1 MTQVHKLTVVSRRD
15 LNPGYQATQSIHS
28 VAQFIFENPDV
39 AKQWN
44 KDPYLAVLSVENESE
59 LEQLIQKLQK
69 SNLKYST
76 FRESDIDNQITA
88 ICIEPSEKTRKVTS
102 SMPLLLKEFSTEKLM
117 DKNNYKFNHNLIL
130 T

>member
-1 MTQVHKLTVVSRRD
+1 VVSRRD
-15 LNPGYQATQSIHS
+15 LTPSYQSVQSGHAAIMFQYEH
-28 VAQFIFENPDV
+28 FDI
-39 AKQWN
+39 AKKWYN
-44 KDPYLAVLSVENESE
+44 ESNYLIYLSVENESE

-117 DKNNYKFNHNLIL
+117 DKNNYKFNHQL